1 MVLIFL
7 TYIFFTGGVVA
18 IIYLILALFS
28 LVNQARLHKKG
39 LPEKYE
45 PEADIPATSG
55 PPAAEAFWARTKI
68 LLQNEQF
75 DAAFADCKSTL
86 EINPNH
92 AEAKSCWTILKIYFS
107 DLKKL

>member
-1 MVLIFL
+1 MMLIFL
-7 TYIFFTGGVVA
+7 TSIFLAGGTVA

-28 LVNQARLHKKG
+28 FMNNARLQKA
-39 LPEKYE
+39 LPEKYD
-45 PEADIPATSG
+45 PEAGLPATSD
-55 PPAAEAFWARTKI
+55 PSAAEAFWGRTKI

-75 DAAFADCKSTL
+75 DAAFADCKRTL
-86 EINPNH
+86 EINPEH

>member
-1 MVLIFL
+1 MELIFL
-7 TYIFFTGGVVA
+7 TYIFFAGGVAA

-28 LVNQARLHKKG
+28 LLNHTRQQKA

-45 PEADIPATSG
+45 PEADRPATSG

-75 DAAFADCKSTL
+75 DAAFADCKRTL

>member
-1 MVLIFL
+1 MALIFL
-7 TYIFFTGGVVA
+7 TYIFYAGGVVA
-18 IIYLILALFS
+18 IIYLILALLS
-28 LVNQARLHKKG
+28 LMNHARLQKG
-39 LPEKYE
+39 LPDKYE
-45 PEADIPATSG
+45 PSADMTATSG
-55 PPAAEAFWARTKI
+55 PSAAEAFWGRTKI

-75 DAAFADCKSTL
+75 DAAFADCKRTL

>member
-7 TYIFFTGGVVA
+7 TYIFFAGGIVA

-28 LVNQARLHKKG
+28 LVNHARQQKA

-45 PEADIPATSG
+45 PEADMPATSG
-55 PPAAEAFWARTKI
+55 PPAAEAFWGRTKI

-75 DAAFADCKSTL
+75 DAAFADCKRTL